1 MKSRE
6 MKKIITIFTVVLLVT
21 GLTGCTWN
29 NSEPESGKDYSFV
42 STIMGAAYTID
53 YKDPV
58 TGVHYLIYT
67 SADGCGVTPRYNADG
82 TQMVTEE

>member
-1 MKSRE
+1 MKR
-6 MKKIITIFTVVLLVT
+6 IIALCAAILFTT

-29 NSEPESGKDYSFV
+29 SSEPESGKDYSFV
-42 STIMGAAYTID
+42 STIMGAAHTID
-53 YKDPV
+53 YKDPA

-82 TQMVTEE
+82 TLMVTE